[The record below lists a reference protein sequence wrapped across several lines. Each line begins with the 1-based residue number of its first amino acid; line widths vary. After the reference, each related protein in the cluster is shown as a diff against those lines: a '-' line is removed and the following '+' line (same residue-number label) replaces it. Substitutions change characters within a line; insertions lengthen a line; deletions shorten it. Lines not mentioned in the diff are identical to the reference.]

1 MNWGFLSW
9 PMAFFVGMKFMFWVC
24 VATYWFL
31 AFWIGEGTLDW
42 IYATEVRE
50 GAFWGVTIALHVAWL
65 GRYWD
70 ID

>member
-1 MNWGFLSW
+1 
-9 PMAFFVGMKFMFWVC
+9 MKFMFWVC

-50 GAFWGVTIALHVAWL
+50 GAFWGVTIALHLAWL